1 MQFELPMP
9 VVLPSATAADETFW
23 IIDWYNLLPEGG
35 RKIKMSTYHNYAAG
49 WYLVLPEQWYDQLS
63 VTKSKEVAGV
73 MGTVFSKWNGY
84 GHETEEILTIYCFT
98 GEDRLTLAQADGR
111 FLLAEKG
118 EVAYSAQLGDCSFA
132 EVMTQDDIKAM
143 FHFVYQDW
151 NTGET

>member
-1 MQFELPMP
+1 M
-9 VVLPSATAADETFW
+9 
-23 IIDWYNLLPEGG
+23 
-35 RKIKMSTYHNYAAG
+35 
-49 WYLVLPEQWYDQLS
+49 
-63 VTKSKEVAGV
+63 
-73 MGTVFSKWNGY
+73 
-84 GHETEEILTIYCFT
+84 
-98 GEDRLTLAQADGR
+98 TLAQADGR